1 MLDHRSCF
9 ARWVTPYQQTKME
22 KKIVQ
27 KKQQIQKRY
36 RATVV
41 VSRARPAR
49 ETSSLFL
56 GEPWD
61 LVQSKMAVL
70 VLDNGASTAKV
81 EFHTADSPR

>member
-1 MLDHRSCF
+1 MVDTLPAD
-9 ARWVTPYQQTKME
+9 KNE
-22 KKIVQ
+22 KKKLC
-27 KKQQIQKRY
+27 KKSNKYKY
-36 RATVV
+36 RRDIETTGV
-41 VSRARPAR
+41 VSRARRAR

-81 EFHTADSPR
+81 EFNTADSPR

>member
-1 MLDHRSCF
+1 MGHTLPADENE
-9 ARWVTPYQQTKME
+9 K

-27 KKQQIQKRY
+27 KKAIN
-36 RATVV
+36 TETGV

-49 ETSSLFL
+49 ETSLLFL

-70 VLDNGASTAKV
+70 VLDTS
-81 EFHTADSPR
+81 D

>member
-1 MLDHRSCF
+1 MGDTLPAD
-9 ARWVTPYQQTKME
+9 KNG
-22 KKIVQ
+22 KKNCA
-27 KKQQIQKRY
+27 KKSNKY
-36 RATVV
+36 RRDIETTVV

-81 EFHTADSPR
+81 EFNTADSPR

>member
-1 MLDHRSCF
+1 MLDHRFCF
-9 ARWVTPYQQTKME
+9 ARWVTPYQQTKMK

-27 KKQQIQKRY
+27 KKAINRE
-36 RATVV
+36 TGV

-49 ETSSLFL
+49 ETSLLFL

-81 EFHTADSPR
+81 EFNTADSPR

>member
-1 MLDHRSCF
+1 MGDTLPAD
-9 ARWVTPYQQTKME
+9 KIE
-22 KKIVQ
+22 KKKLC
-27 KKQQIQKRY
+27 KKNAIYKQTHKE
-36 RATVV
+36 TTGV

-49 ETSSLFL
+49 ENSLLFL

-81 EFHTADSPR
+81 EFNTADSPR